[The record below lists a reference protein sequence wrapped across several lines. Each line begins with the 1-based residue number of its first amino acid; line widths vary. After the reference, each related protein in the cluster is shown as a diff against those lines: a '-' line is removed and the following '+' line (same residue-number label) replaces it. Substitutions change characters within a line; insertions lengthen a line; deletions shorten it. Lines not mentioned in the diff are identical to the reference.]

1 MTEEDFVHKFRELID
16 DLNENYIRGL
26 LINGDISKIDRLCF
40 RYLAKKAELY
50 KRMRIKNPLN
60 GAD

>member
-1 MTEEDFVHKFRELID
+1 MTEENFVHKFRELID
-16 DLNENYIRGL
+16 DLDENYIRGL

-40 RYLAKKAELY
+40 RYLAEKAELY
-50 KRMRIKNPLN
+50 KRMRIKNPIN